1 MKKNKQNKQ
10 KKVSLRTKLL
20 NWSKEVRNRDGNKC
34 FLCGSTE
41 RLNAHHILPK
51 KMWSKE
57 KLDPRVGITLCC
69 RCHSFGKF
77 SVHRG
82 AGDVLLM
89 EKLRLERPEQ
99 WRYILELVKAEKF
112 LDEYYRDYA
121 DEPLDELD
129 WPENQTANE
138 DDDDESDDWR
148 KTGW

>member
-1 MKKNKQNKQ
+1 MGRISKKI
-10 KKVSLRTKLL
+10 KKPTLRTQLK
-20 NWSKEVRNRDGNKC
+20 NWSKAVRARDGNKC

-69 RCHSFGKF
+69 KCHSFGKF

-89 EKLRLERPEQ
+89 DKLQKEHPEQ
-99 WRYILELVKAEKF
+99 WSYILTLVKADKF
-112 LDEYYRDYA
+112 LDEYNREH
-121 DEPLDELD
+121 DEEPIDELD
-129 WPENQTANE
+129 WPENQI
-138 DDDDESDDWR
+138 DDDGSDDWC
-148 KTGW
+148 KNGW

>member
-51 KMWSKE
+51 KMWSKD

-89 EKLRLERPEQ
+89 EKLREERPEQ
-99 WRYILELVKAEKF
+99 YAWLLAKVKAELI
-112 LDEYYRDYA
+112 LDEFPEEFDGS
-121 DEPLDELD
+121 EPLDELD
-129 WPENQTANE
+129 WPENLPENQ
-138 DDDDESDDWR
+138 
-148 KTGW
+148 